1 MTTPEL
7 VTITKPDD
15 WHLHLRDEIAL
26 ETTVPA
32 TSRVF
37 GRAIVMPNL
46 KPPVT
51 TVKMALDYRARI
63 LEYKPLNSNFNPLM
77 TLFLTDNLDPDEAV
91 RLSTEESVVAIKYYP
106 SGATTNSDTGVT
118 DIKNVYPVVEKMAEL
133 GIPLLLHGEVT
144 EDHIDIFDREK
155 VFIDTILAPLI
166 ERYPELKVILEHI
179 TTKDSVEF
187 VESQSSNVA
196 ATITIHHLL
205 YNRNDMLVGGIR
217 PHLYCLPV
225 LKRNI
230 HQASLVKAALSGSPK
245 FFLGTD
251 SAPHTKPE
259 KETSCG
265 CAGVFSAPAAI
276 ELYTQFFMEQNS
288 LSKLEGFASFFG
300 ADFYGQPRNKE
311 KITLEF
317 KPWRMPDQYQLGDV
331 PTVPIFAGQTINWR
345 LKDDIEK

>member
-51 TVKMALDYRARI
+51 TVKSALDYRSRI
-63 LEYKPLNSNFNPLM
+63 LEHKLCDSSFNPLM
-77 TLFLTDNLDPDEAV
+77 TLFLTDNLDPVEVV
-91 RLSTEESVVAIKYYP
+91 RLSEEESVVAIKYYP

-118 DIKNVYPVVEKMAEL
+118 EIKNVYPVIEKMAEL

-144 EDHIDIFDREK
+144 DDHIDIFDREK
-155 VFIDTILAPLI
+155 VFIDTILAPLMQ
-166 ERYPELKVILEHI
+166 RYPELKVILEHI

-187 VESQSSNVA
+187 VKTQSSKVA

-225 LKRNI
+225 LKRST
-230 HQASLVKAALSGSPK
+230 HQASLIEAALSGNPK

-251 SAPHTKPE
+251 SAPHSKPE

-276 ELYTQFFMEQNS
+276 ELYTQFFAEQNC
-288 LSKLEGFASFFG
+288 LSKLEGFASFYG
-300 ADFYGQPRNKE
+300 ADFYGQSRNQE
-311 KITLEF
+311 KITLER
-317 KPWRMPDQYQLGDV
+317 KPWQMPEHYLLGDAQ
-331 PTVPIFAGQTINWR
+331 TIPIFAGQTINWR
-345 LKDDIEK
+345 LQVDREK

>member
-1 MTTPEL
+1 MAAVEL
-7 VTITKPDD
+7 VTITQPDD

-26 ETTVPA
+26 QTTVPA

-51 TVKMALDYRARI
+51 SVKMALDYRSRI
-63 LEYKPLNSNFNPLM
+63 LKHKTTHSSFNPLM
-77 TLFLTDNLDPDEAV
+77 TLFLTDNLDPTEIV
-91 RLSTEESVVAIKYYP
+91 RLSNEESVVAVKYYP
-106 SGATTNSDTGVT
+106 AGATTNSDTGVT
-118 DIKNVYPVVEKMAEL
+118 NIKNVYPIIEKMAEL
-133 GIPLLLHGEVT
+133 GVPLLVHGEVT
-144 EDHIDIFDREK
+144 ESHIDIFDREK
-155 VFIDTILAPLI
+155 VFIDTILDPLI
-166 ERYPELKVILEHI
+166 DRYPELKVILEHI

-187 VESQSSNVA
+187 VESQGSRVA

-205 YNRNDMLVGGIR
+205 YNRNDMLVGGIK

-230 HQASLVKAALSGSPK
+230 HQASLIRAALEGNPK

-251 SAPHTKPE
+251 SAPHARAE

-276 ELYTQFFMEQNS
+276 ELYTQFFAEHNK

-311 KITLEF
+311 KITLEY
-317 KPWRMPDQYQLGDV
+317 KPWRMPEQYQLGDLS
-331 PTVPIFAGQTINWR
+331 TVPIMAGETVNWR
-345 LKDDIEK
+345 LKDSSDK